1 MPKTLIAE
9 QRKQRI
15 ASLLRSAEGRKLL
28 AAEMNAPLK
37 KFRDYEAVG
46 RRAFVVDPLAKGEL
60 PYYDKDV
67 DTNAL
72 VIAEDGESVK
82 QILTGVD
89 RVFVPTFEIATLV
102 EIPYTELQQ
111 RRYDL
116 EARVKQRT
124 RQDIFLAEDK
134 RIFGMMQK
142 AVEAN
147 NATNPVMPVPSNA
160 ITLDHI
166 SDLFSLVERHGGNKV
181 TNIFINGAQQTTLRK
196 TLKDL
201 FEPVTVSEIVQAG
214 VVGIIMGAKVNVS
227 RAVPANYIFV
237 TAEPEYTGRL
247 VEAIS
252 LTSINADNPANRTIG
267 FSVFESIGI
276 FLQDHAVAAIKLQ

>member
-1 MPKTLIAE
+1 MPKTLTAE
-9 QRKQRI
+9 QRKARI

-37 KFRDYEAVG
+37 QFRDYEAVG
-46 RRAFVVDPLAKGEL
+46 RRTFVVDPLGKGEL
-60 PYYDKDV
+60 PYYDKDI

-102 EIPYTELQQ
+102 EIPYTEVQQ
-111 RRYDL
+111 KRYDL
-116 EARVKQRT
+116 ESRVKQRT

-134 RIFGMMQK
+134 RIFGMMKK

-147 NATNPVMPVPSNA
+147 NATNPVMPVKSNT
-160 ITLDHI
+160 ISLDHI

-181 TNIFINGAQQTTLRK
+181 VNMFINGAQLTTLRK
-196 TLKDL
+196 VLKDL

-214 VVGIIMGAKVNVS
+214 VVGTVLGAKVNVS
-227 RAVPANYIFV
+227 RAVPTNYIFV
-237 TAEPEYTGRL
+237 TAEPEYVGRL

-267 FSVFESIGI
+267 FSVFEAIGI
-276 FLQDHAVAAIKLQ
+276 FLQDHAVAAIKLS